1 MSVIKI
7 QRLSLENFKCHRLLH
22 LVFDGGNATIYGDNA
37 AGKTSVYDALTWLLF
52 GKDSAGNG
60 EKNIEIKPLDATGA
74 VADHDAITSVE
85 AELLVDGEPLTLR
98 REYREIWGTRRGS
111 AVEVFEGNTSEYYVD
126 GVPCKKAAFDEKIK
140 AMVSEDVFRLLTS
153 VSYFAKDLPWQ
164 KRREVLFDM
173 AGTVTDR
180 AIMAQEEQF
189 MPLLEAMGKLELED
203 YKKKLAAERKGFVGA
218 KTELPARI
226 SECQK
231 TIEDLEGLDFAAAR
245 AEAEALNARKDR
257 LSEELLAIEN
267 DTALSQKRLELREVQ
282 LELNALEEENK
293 AHRRSQQVSNAGVQT
308 IKLDIQA
315 LRVRLAGRKKLVDS
329 EEQFIS
335 SMDEKIQR
343 SREEWANVS
352 GEVFTGGNCVTC
364 GQTLPADKLQRAMD
378 AFESRKRSRL
388 REVESAAGS
397 LKSTKEQA
405 QYRRASYLEEIGQLE
420 AEIQGKEQQV
430 LSLETN
436 VVQVMDMEDY
446 LQRKEAIQGRIKVLS
461 DEMANMVDNTIA
473 VKNQIQDQIYQA
485 KMEIA
490 KWTELIGKETV
501 LDYSRKRIEQLRQD
515 GKNAAQ
521 CLEAIDKML
530 FLIDEYARFKTR
542 FVEDSINGLFRLAR
556 FRLYRE
562 QANGGVEDRCD
573 VVYDGVP
580 YLGLNNGMKINV
592 GVDIINALSRHH
604 GVQVPLFVDNA
615 ESVTQLECSTTQ
627 VIRLVVSAEDK
638 KLRCVN
644 ENS

>member
-22 LVFDGGNATIYGDNA
+22 LVFNGGNATIYGDNA

-60 EKNIEIKPLDATGA
+60 EKNIEIKPLDASGA
-74 VADHDAITSVE
+74 VADHQAITVVE

-111 AVEVFEGNTSEYYVD
+111 SVEVFEGNTSEYYVD

-173 AGTVTDR
+173 AGTMTDR

-189 MPLLEAMGKLELED
+189 VPLLEAMGKLELED
-203 YKKKLAAERKGFVGA
+203 YKKKLTAERKGFVGA

-245 AEAEALNARKDR
+245 VESEALNARKDR

-293 AHRRSQQVSNAGVQT
+293 AYRRSQQANTPDVQT
-308 IKLDIQA
+308 VKAELQA
-315 LRVRLAGRKKLVDS
+315 LRTRLAGRRKLVES

-335 SMDEKIQR
+335 GMEEKIQR

-364 GQTLPADKLQRAMD
+364 GQTLPADKLRRAMD

-388 REVESAAGS
+388 REVESAAVD
-397 LKSTKEQA
+397 LKNVKEQA
-405 QYRRASYLEEIGQLE
+405 QYRLASYREEIGGLE
-420 AEIQGKEQQV
+420 AELQGKEQQ
-430 LSLETN
+430 LAQMEAN
-436 VVQVMDMEDY
+436 IAVVVDMEDY
-446 LQRKEAIQGRIKVLS
+446 SVRKEAIQGRIKALS
-461 DEMANMVDNTIA
+461 DEMTNMVDNTIA
-473 VKNQIQDQIYQA
+473 VKHQIQEQIRQVKA
-485 KMEIA
+485 ELE
-490 KWTELIGKETV
+490 KWTEIIGKEAM

-521 CLEAIDKML
+521 CLEAIDRML
-530 FLIDEYARFKTR
+530 FLMDCYARYKTR
-542 FVEDSINGLFRLAR
+542 FVEDSINGLFRLAK

-562 QANGGVEDRCD
+562 QANGAKTR
-573 VVYDGVP
+573 
-580 YLGLNNGMKINV
+580 
-592 GVDIINALSRHH
+592 
-604 GVQVPLFVDNA
+604 
-615 ESVTQLECSTTQ
+615 
-627 VIRLVVSAEDK
+627 
-638 KLRCVN
+638 
-644 ENS
+644 